1 MYLCTDRQT
10 DRMTDRQT
18 RRQTDRRTDIESYTL
33 IPCTFTDIQDGD
45 TWANAEN
52 RPTYEHVSRKHEET
66 AQQSGWP
73 GEENVSVMWKLF
85 TCFSIK

>member
-1 MYLCTDRQT
+1 
-10 DRMTDRQT
+10 MTDRQT

-33 IPCTFTDIQDGD
+33 ITYTFTDIQDGD

-66 AQQSGWP
+66 GHRAEWAS
-73 GEENVSVMWKLF
+73 EENLSLMWKP
-85 TCFSIK
+85 FSFSV